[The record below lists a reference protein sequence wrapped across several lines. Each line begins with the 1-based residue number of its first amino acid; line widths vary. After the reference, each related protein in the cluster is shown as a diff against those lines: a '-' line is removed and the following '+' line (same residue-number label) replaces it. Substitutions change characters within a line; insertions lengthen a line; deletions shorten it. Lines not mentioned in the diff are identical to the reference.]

1 MRIALVSS
9 FAPSL
14 TLFRGALIDALVARG
29 HDVIGMGPEHA
40 PDVAT
45 ALRRRGAS
53 YARFPL
59 ARAGLDP
66 REDLHTVRALHRFF
80 TQSRPDVVLSY
91 THKPVVYASLAAHTA
106 RVPRVFSMI
115 TGLGS
120 AFISTNLKAKLAG
133 LAARPLMKA
142 ALDVNDGV
150 VLFNRDIE
158 ESFFRWRILDARSPI
173 HRIAGSGVDLAH
185 YTPSVPRTEPLTFLL
200 IARLLVDKGIRE
212 YVEAAREVKRAHPSV
227 RFVLVGPYDPNPTA
241 LSRDEVEGWAKEGVV
256 EFAGS
261 TSDVRPFL
269 REASVYVL
277 PSYAE
282 GIPRTVL
289 EAMATGRPVITTDA
303 PGCRDTVV
311 EGESG
316 FFVPIKDAR
325 AIARA
330 MTRFVDDPALVVR
343 MGRSARALAEERFD
357 VHRIN
362 RELIEMMGV

>member
-1 MRIALVSS
+1 MKIALVSS

-29 HDVIGMGPEHA
+29 HDVIGMGPERA

-53 YARFPL
+53 YARYPL

-66 REDLHTVRALHRFF
+66 REDLHTMRSLRRFF
-80 TQSRPDVVLSY
+80 QKTRPDVVLSY
-91 THKPVVYASLAAHTA
+91 THKPVVYGSLAAHAA

-120 AFISTNLKAKLAG
+120 AFISTNLKARVAG

-142 ALDVNDGV
+142 ALDVNDGIV
-150 VLFNRDIE
+150 VFNRDIE
-158 ESFFRWRILDARSPI
+158 ESFYSWRILDARSPI

-185 YTPSVPRTEPLTFLL
+185 YTPSPPRTEPLTFLL

-212 YVEAAREVKRAHPSV
+212 FVAAAREVKRDHPYT

-256 EFAGS
+256 EVAGA
-261 TSDVRPFL
+261 TDDVRPFL

-303 PGCRDTVV
+303 PGCKDTVV

-316 FFVPIKDAR
+316 FFVPVKDAH
-325 AIARA
+325 ALARA
-330 MTRFVDDPALVVR
+330 MRRFVDDPSLVVT
-343 MGRSARALAEERFD
+343 MGRAARALAEERFD

-362 RELIEMMGV
+362 RALIEMMRV